1 MGAWEGTLISG
12 SSPLLTLSPKEGG
25 AGVSLLILIC
35 ISLKLEVEDFI
46 PLLAPVWLVSDPRP
60 RSLEDLMAQE
70 GRWAG
75 PGCTRR
81 GWAAPHLPWSLQR
94 PLARIYLLVGL
105 LGLCLASWTAA
116 LPHMPFPPILRTPA
130 VCGSPAQGH
139 FLPHSFPPPTP
150 LGEWGGGRR
159 GAGGW
164 RGAPGLFPGL
174 HGLDCAALPASRLG
188 VTCCREG
195 QGQGPRWPPHS
206 PVPQRLDSLWG
217 P

>member
-25 AGVSLLILIC
+25 ARVSLLILIC
-35 ISLKLEVEDFI
+35 ISLKLEDEDFI

-81 GWAAPHLPWSLQR
+81 GWAAPNLPWSLQR

-150 LGEWGGGRR
+150 LGEWGGRAEGRR
-159 GAGGW
+159 GVAGGTGSVS
-164 RGAPGLFPGL
+164 RAPRP
-174 HGLDCAALPASRLG
+174 
-188 VTCCREG
+188 
-195 QGQGPRWPPHS
+195 
-206 PVPQRLDSLWG
+206 
-217 P
+217 

>member
-1 MGAWEGTLISG
+1 MRYLGDSLVPLAELSCSLGKRPLPRAPG
-12 SSPLLTLSPKEGG
+12 RAPSSPGALLTLSPKEGG

-46 PLLAPVWLVSDPRP
+46 PLPAPVWLVSDPRP
-60 RSLEDLMAQE
+60 RSLEDLRAQE

-116 LPHMPFPPILRTPA
+116 LPHIPFPPILRTPA

-139 FLPHSFPPPTP
+139 FLPHSFPPPAP
-150 LGEWGGGRR
+150 LGEWGGC
-159 GAGGW
+159 GGEFICFIAIW
-164 RGAPGLFPGL
+164 KSFKCRNSFSWLLIFP
-174 HGLDCAALPASRLG
+174 S
-188 VTCCREG
+188 
-195 QGQGPRWPPHS
+195 WM
-206 PVPQRLDSLWG
+206 
-217 P
+217 